1 MSETHRSEKLQTKR
15 KEPITLHADFPLI
28 ALAAENYR
36 KRLEPG
42 IEGNV
47 TLGEATIPQ
56 DHDLKKCAVT
66 LSLTRSSSSLRLT
79 GEFSAP
85 DSTGLYI
92 SDDSVQAMIDNL
104 KKEGFSVDIVFD
116 DYKRRHLV
124 FVSSEGTNATVNLG
138 WADEDSRIE
147 GITTG
152 INGLGFIQNKDIA
165 IPRAL
170 AEKPPSE
177 IKFIT
182 VPLTGRNANESSHPK
197 QVEALISTLNT
208 GMNALLVARNPG
220 VDIPPIDIQ
229 LDPLKPM
236 TLK

>member
-1 MSETHRSEKLQTKR
+1 MSETHRSEKLQTNR
-15 KEPITLHADFPLI
+15 KEPITLHADPPLI

-47 TLGEATIPQ
+47 TLGEATIQQ
-56 DHDLKKCAVT
+56 DPDLNKCAVT

-85 DSTGLYI
+85 DSKSLYNGV
-92 SDDSVQAMIDNL
+92 DTVKAMIDNL
-104 KKEGFSVDIVFD
+104 KKKGFSVEEVFD
-116 DYKRRHLV
+116 DYNRRHLV

-147 GITTG
+147 GITKG
-152 INGLGFIQNKDIA
+152 INGLGFIQNIDNA

-177 IKFIT
+177 IKIIT
-182 VPLTGRNANESSHPK
+182 VPQTGKNANETSHPK
-197 QVEALISTLNT
+197 QVEALIGTLNA

-220 VDIPPIDIQ
+220 VNIPPIDIQ
-229 LDPLKPM
+229 LDPLKPL